1 MLQITWSFFVR
12 TVLCLALNSDALP
25 NKTQVLFCLLT
36 VTRVFR
42 HTERFLE
49 WANASS
55 NYSNRRIYV
64 NGAAHVSLRDPV
76 PKELWRRRPRLG
88 NHSNRRRCSSSAGR
102 AFFAPCPVLS
112 ATDMASKRRFA
123 GLGGI
128 TGPLFPVGNA
138 AGRMALMSTINFVR
152 ERRRTLE
159 MNITYILIYQFDR
172 GRIRQLIITNAF
184 DLRRYTWNKIFEHLD
199 CFHVLWRL

>member
-1 MLQITWSFFVR
+1 
-12 TVLCLALNSDALP
+12 
-25 NKTQVLFCLLT
+25 
-36 VTRVFR
+36 
-42 HTERFLE
+42 
-49 WANASS
+49 
-55 NYSNRRIYV
+55 
-64 NGAAHVSLRDPV
+64 
-76 PKELWRRRPRLG
+76 
-88 NHSNRRRCSSSAGR
+88 
-102 AFFAPCPVLS
+102 
-112 ATDMASKRRFA
+112 MASKRRFA

-184 DLRRYTWNKIFEHLD
+184 DLRRYT
-199 CFHVLWRL
+199 